1 MDRVNERMR
10 LFWSRKWLKRGAEAR
25 GARLVSGPPTLA
37 RRINFPT
44 FLSTFPAFLRAPES
58 CLRPEHREI
67 YDGAS
72 FAFPAFRESRVRLR
86 APSKRSRIPRW
97 VGDCSFLDRIV
108 AERISLPT
116 TVPSHRFLQEM
127 IPVVILSRCEIRKM
141 LKSRL
146 IIELFREFAKERRDQ
161 RGYNRENDNDNVRS
175 SALRVVVVV
184 GQHWS
189 PYLVSET
196 DVNFSYSP
204 IHRTTP
210 IPYNFSREYSL
221 AWSNFLSKF
230 PTFLQQQLATIFD
243 RVAPSPCI

>member
-1 MDRVNERMR
+1 MR

-25 GARLVSGPPTLA
+25 GARLVSCTGPTLA

-58 CLRPEHREI
+58 CLRPEDREI

-116 TVPSHRFLQEM
+116 TVPSHRSLQEM
-127 IPVVILSRCEIRKM
+127 IPVVILSRCDIRKIF
-141 LKSRL
+141 KSRL
-146 IIELFREFAKERRDQ
+146 IIELFREFAKEI
-161 RGYNRENDNDNVRS
+161 REDII
-175 SALRVVVVV
+175 AK
-184 GQHWS
+184 
-189 PYLVSET
+189 
-196 DVNFSYSP
+196 
-204 IHRTTP
+204 TTS
-210 IPYNFSREYSL
+210 I
-221 AWSNFLSKF
+221 
-230 PTFLQQQLATIFD
+230 TITFD
-243 RVAPSPCI
+243 RAHYEW

>member
-25 GARLVSGPPTLA
+25 GTRLVSCTGPTHP
-37 RRINFPT
+37 RINFPT

-86 APSKRSRIPRW
+86 APSKRSRIPPW

-116 TVPSHRFLQEM
+116 TVPSHRSLQEM

-141 LKSRL
+141 FKSRL
-146 IIELFREFAKERRDQ
+146 IIESCFVNSRKRDEIREDIIAK
-161 RGYNRENDNDNVRS
+161 
-175 SALRVVVVV
+175 
-184 GQHWS
+184 
-189 PYLVSET
+189 
-196 DVNFSYSP
+196 
-204 IHRTTP
+204 TTS
-210 IPYNFSREYSL
+210 I
-221 AWSNFLSKF
+221 
-230 PTFLQQQLATIFD
+230 TITFD
-243 RVAPSPCI
+243 RAHYEW

>member
-1 MDRVNERMR
+1 MVEKR
-10 LFWSRKWLKRGAEAR
+10 SRGEGGETRIVHGA
-25 GARLVSGPPTLA
+25 TLA

-116 TVPSHRFLQEM
+116 TVPSHRSLQEM

-146 IIELFREFAKERRDQ
+146 IIELFREFAKEI
-161 RGYNRENDNDNVRS
+161 REDII
-175 SALRVVVVV
+175 AK
-184 GQHWS
+184 
-189 PYLVSET
+189 
-196 DVNFSYSP
+196 
-204 IHRTTP
+204 TTS
-210 IPYNFSREYSL
+210 I
-221 AWSNFLSKF
+221 
-230 PTFLQQQLATIFD
+230 TITFD
-243 RVAPSPCI
+243 RAHYER